1 MCWLLATSSHGQV
14 SYVLKMLGADVA
26 GIFPNEAS
34 IIRLIGA
41 VLFEQTDEWQT
52 SSRYMMVEAFAR
64 IDTEEIDSIL
74 SITSKVA

>member
-14 SYVLKMLGADVA
+14 SHVLKMLGADVA